1 MTIALSQFDA
11 VGART
16 YQPEG
21 PYGAAGQTPLPGFKV
36 GSVISGDN
44 EAEFTFLLFP
54 VTASVTLNQGDLLV
68 WDNSY
73 NASQTSFVF
82 VTGGYPAGA
91 DVGTFYLGGRVGD
104 PAAAPNAGNV
114 WSFTFTP
121 GVYGIWVQRSGTSL
135 AKTGTITTQ
144 ATQAV
149 TTSTASQVAYAT
161 GASHYQNIT
170 GIFSAPTS
178 WAFTGTTT
186 TGSSVLTGVSSCI
199 GLVKGQTLSGTG
211 VVTGAIITDIQGST
225 VSMSLPATASG
236 SVTITAANN
245 STYVTTTSGSNV
257 LTNVTSI
264 AGLYPN
270 QTIAGTGIPG
280 STTIVSI
287 SGNVAGSYTITMSAN
302 ATATANNINATTS
315 GYIETFLRWPYLSS
329 AAA

>member
-1 MTIALSQFDA
+1 MTIAIAQFDA

-16 YQPEG
+16 YLPEG
-21 PYGAAGQTPLPGFKV
+21 PYGAAGQTPLPGFKP
-36 GSVISGDN
+36 GSVTSGDC

-73 NASQTSFVF
+73 NASQSSFVF
-82 VTGGYPAGA
+82 ATGGYPAGA
-91 DVGTFYLGGRVGD
+91 DVGTLYLGGRVGD
-104 PAAAPNAGNV
+104 PAAAPNGGNV
-114 WSFTFTP
+114 WSYTFQP
-121 GVYGIWVQRSGTSL
+121 GVYGIWVQRAGTSL
-135 AKTGTITTQ
+135 AKTGTITSQ

-149 TTSTASQVAYAT
+149 TTSTPSQVAYAA
-161 GASHYQNIT
+161 GATHYQNVN

-178 WAFTGTTT
+178 WSFTGTTT
-186 TGSSVLTGVSSCI
+186 SGSATITGVSSCN

-211 VVTGAIITDIQGST
+211 VATGATITDIQGST
-225 VSMSLPATASG
+225 VTMSLAATASG

-245 STYVTTTSGSNV
+245 STYVTTTTGSAT

-280 STTIVSI
+280 ATTIVSI
-287 SGNVAGSYTITMSAN
+287 QGNPGNYSITMSAA

-315 GYIETFLRWPYLSS
+315 GYLETFLRWPYLSS